1 MSHTFG
7 EMAVIELCELIGYGR
22 VMQIAEEKWR
32 KKDPV
37 GALIVVCC
45 AAEEKTYR
53 AAPDL
58 LKALKRFVHIYDR
71 QGANGCGQTVQ
82 PVPPEIAAARAAIA
96 KAEGEE

>member
-1 MSHTFG
+1 MKTRKELLVELVAGLLMSPNGPTS
-7 EMAVIELCELIGYGR
+7 ATNARLI
-22 VMQIAEEKWR
+22 A
-32 KKDPV
+32 
-37 GALIVVCC
+37 
-45 AAEEKTYR
+45 

>member
-1 MSHTFG
+1 MKLSSKIDDKRINIYRKG
-7 EMAVIELCELIGYGR
+7 SGYP
-22 VMQIAEEKWR
+22 VASVDYDVDHDEAER
-32 KKDPV
+32 L
-37 GALIVVCC
+37 ARLFC
-45 AAEEKTYR
+45 

-96 KAEGEE
+96 KATGES